1 MLVAQPLGQYRFLP
15 GGEPYS
21 AGVVADRGAE
31 IVHAT
36 LARPVPWRAGFDR
49 IDRHLRELG
58 RPRTALCG
66 IQLRIP
72 APLPFE
78 GFVDFNRGYRA
89 LLGDWGLLVDGQNP
103 IPRTNVAPVVGGP
116 GEASLYAF
124 SYTVTVPADGT
135 GPPTFVVAGSGELKP
150 GFMSA
155 GGIVRSGDVSADAL
169 REKAAYVMG
178 VMAERLRGL
187 GVGWDGVSVIAVYTP
202 HPIEPLAV
210 DSLLRPAG
218 PAAIHGLRWF
228 PSRPPIQGL
237 EFEMDVRGVRREIR
251 LD

>member
-1 MLVAQPLGQYRFLP
+1 MLVSQPLGQYRFLP

-21 AGVVADRGAE
+21 AGVVADPGAE

-49 IDRHLRELG
+49 IDGHLRDLG
-58 RPRTALCG
+58 RSRAALCG

-78 GFVDFNRGYRA
+78 GFVEFNRGYRA
-89 LLGDWGLLVDGQNP
+89 LLGEWGLLVDGQNP
-103 IPRTNVAPVVGGP
+103 IPRTNVAPVVGAP
-116 GEASLYAF
+116 AEASLYAF
-124 SYTVTVPADGT
+124 SYTVPAAAG
-135 GPPTFVVAGSGELKP
+135 GAPTFVVAGSGELRP
-150 GFMSA
+150 GFMSVE
-155 GGIVRSGDVSADAL
+155 GVVRPGETSADAL

-178 VMAERLRGL
+178 VMAARLRGL
-187 GVGWDGVSVIAVYTP
+187 GMDWSGVNTVAVYTP
-202 HPIEPLAV
+202 HPIEPLIV
-210 DSLLRPAG
+210 DTLLRPTG
-218 PAAIHGLRWF
+218 PAAVHGVRWF